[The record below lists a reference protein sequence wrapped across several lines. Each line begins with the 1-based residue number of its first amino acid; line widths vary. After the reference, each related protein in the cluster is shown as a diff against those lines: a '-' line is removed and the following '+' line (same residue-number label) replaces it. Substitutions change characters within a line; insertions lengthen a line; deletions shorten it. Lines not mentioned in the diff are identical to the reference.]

1 MVLLCPWPGGGLIV
15 VHLRHAAAGPVVGN
29 ITVAPKRVD
38 TATSISIV

>member
-1 MVLLCPWPGGGLIV
+1 MVLLCPGPCVCWIGE
-15 VHLRHAAAGPVVGN
+15 HLRHAAAGVVVGN